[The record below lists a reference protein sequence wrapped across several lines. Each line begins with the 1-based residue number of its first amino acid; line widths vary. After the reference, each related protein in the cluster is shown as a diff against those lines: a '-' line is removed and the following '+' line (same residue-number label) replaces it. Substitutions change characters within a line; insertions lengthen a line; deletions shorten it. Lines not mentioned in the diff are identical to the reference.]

1 MVAQWIARLVG
12 EEAAG
17 IGGRG
22 VSILL
27 QDYGQKMLQPLPGRR
42 LMAGEPQPLDGSM
55 AGQAL
60 LRMTV
65 VEERRGDRVRGGP
78 PPPGRHDDGGGR
90 GPDPPQIQYD
100 VVPRAHAVPR
110 PVSRRTGSPRT
121 RN

>member
-42 LMAGEPQPLDGSM
+42 LMAGEPQPLHGSM
-55 AGQAL
+55 AGQAFL
-60 LRMTV
+60 AMTV
-65 VEERRGDRVRGGP
+65 VEEQRDRGVRGFLP
-78 PPPGRHDDGGGR
+78 PLDGRDEVGVLALTLDTVHDD
-90 GPDPPQIQYD
+90 DP
-100 VVPRAHAVPR
+100 RLLRR
-110 PVSRRTGSPRT
+110 PA
-121 RN
+121 

>member
-42 LMAGEPQPLDGSM
+42 LMAGEPEPLDRSM
-55 AGQAL
+55 AGQAF

-65 VEERRGDRVRGGP
+65 VEEQR
-78 PPPGRHDDGGGR
+78 DDGVPGYLPLLDGR
-90 GPDPPQIQYD
+90 DDGWGLALALDTVD
-100 VVPRAHAVPR
+100 D
-110 PVSRRTGSPRT
+110 G
-121 RN
+121 